1 MNVIRWLLFVSFV
14 PFIAVG
20 VGLYC
25 TWLALIQGI
34 EWAAEMLDE

>member
-1 MNVIRWLLFVSFV
+1 MRALNWIIFVSLV

-25 TWLALIQGI
+25 GWLALLQGI
-34 EWAAEMLDE
+34 ECAAEMLDE